1 MAKQLV
7 FVNKS
12 MFNELI
18 GWRHH
23 AQAFI
28 GQAAR
33 YRASRTRGKSWS
45 VLPVYT
51 TEGYLP
57 YTGFRHGWFNE
68 EAFFRWIIDEL
79 LPYYNAYPALKNI
92 IVMDNA
98 SFYYHPRIKE
108 VIREYGCQVS
118 NYLILYI
125 QLTIRYDFSFLIL
138 RIST

>member
-1 MAKQLV
+1 
-7 FVNKS
+7 

-18 GWRHH
+18 GWRYH
-23 AQAFI
+23 AWAFI

-33 YRASRTRGKSWS
+33 YRVSRIRGKLWS

-51 TEGYLP
+51 TKGYLS
-57 YTGFRHGWFNE
+57 YTGFRYGWFNE
-68 EAFFRWIIDEL
+68 EVFFRWIIDEL
-79 LPYYNAYPALKNI
+79 LFYYNAYPALKNI

-125 QLTIRYDFSFLIL
+125 
-138 RIST
+138 